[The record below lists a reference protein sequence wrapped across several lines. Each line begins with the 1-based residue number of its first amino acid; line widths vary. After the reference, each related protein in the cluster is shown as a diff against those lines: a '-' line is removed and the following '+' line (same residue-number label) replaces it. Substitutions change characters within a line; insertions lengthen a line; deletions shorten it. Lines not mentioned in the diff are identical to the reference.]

1 MARVGAAVNEEIGR
15 TSQPAVGNDR
25 GIRRRGLLRLGTL
38 ATAVTGAS
46 AFTVLVPSRAQAAQ
60 QPSSGQLSTASFSDI
75 YTTAALATL
84 NKTGPL
90 SVVAGTTKYP
100 LPVGTKIIDVIATLG
115 TAPVSRP
122 VTITLRLDGNPIFGT
137 QPTIQAGATA
147 SPRVAA
153 DLITTV
159 PVGGGMLTCDVDQ
172 VGATGNITY
181 VANSTVSTT
190 SGTTTTV
197 TKPAGTQP
205 GDILL
210 VGFYTDTFGSTVTPP
225 LGWTQVGLTQ
235 TLSSGQSFSVF
246 WHRADVESGPY
257 GFTAS
262 ASSNTKAACVA
273 YRGCAIS
280 GNPVAASAV
289 SQNTTFTSSINS
301 PSLTAPLDSMVV
313 HFNGIPQHPATVTP
327 DTKDVS
333 RVGSALGNYVVV
345 SDEGCG
351 TAGATGTRTH
361 TASTSANSNNLSL
374 ALSPAPIDGTGKDMV
389 VAVRY
394 QVKG

>member
-1 MARVGAAVNEEIGR
+1 MTEEIGKKVPP
-15 TSQPAVGNDR
+15 SGGNDR
-25 GIRRRGLLRLGTL
+25 GIRRRGLLRLGT
-38 ATAVTGAS
+38 AVTGTS
-46 AFTVLVPSRAQAAQ
+46 VLAALFPSRAQAEQA
-60 QPSSGQLSTASFSDI
+60 PVSGQLPSASFSDT

-84 NKTGPL
+84 NKTGAL
-90 SVVAGTTKYP
+90 AVAAGTTKYP
-100 LPVGTKIIDVIATLG
+100 LPVGTKIVDAIATLG

-122 VTITLRLDGNPIFGT
+122 VKITLRLDGKPIFGT

-159 PVGGGMLTCDVDQ
+159 PLGGGMLTCDVDQ
-172 VGATGNITY
+172 VGATGSITY
-181 VANSTVSTT
+181 VANSIVSTLVGTTVS
-190 SGTTTTV
+190 V
-197 TKPAGTQP
+197 TKPTGTQP

-210 VGFYTDTFGSTVTPP
+210 VGFHIDTLGSTVTPP
-225 LGWTQVGLTQ
+225 LGWTQVGFTQ
-235 TLSSGQSFSVF
+235 TLFSGQSLSVF
-246 WHRADVESGPY
+246 WHRVDVEPGPY
-257 GFTAS
+257 SFTAS

-273 YRGCAIS
+273 YRGCAVS
-280 GNPVAASAV
+280 GDPVAGSAT
-289 SQNTTFTSSINS
+289 SQNTTFTASINS

-327 DTKDVS
+327 DTRDTS

-345 SDEGCG
+345 SDEGCS

-361 TASTSANSNNLSL
+361 TASASANSNNLSL
-374 ALSPAPIDGTGKDMV
+374 VLLPAPIDGTGKDMV